1 MQEIQNAQKPKAS
14 SAQILVAL
22 GLGSLSLAAAQQSEV
37 IIIIIIIKI
46 IVTTAINIAINT
58 FVTKVTFKHTS
69 FRRGPGAA
77 LLIGGSTSGYHHQ
90 HCYHYCH

>member
-22 GLGSLSLAAAQQSEV
+22 VLVSLSLAAAQQSEV
-37 IIIIIIIKI
+37 IIIIIKI
-46 IVTTAINIAINT
+46 IVTTAINIAIIT

-69 FRRGPGAA
+69 SRRGPGAA

>member
-22 GLGSLSLAAAQQSEV
+22 VLVSLSLAAAQQSEV
-37 IIIIIIIKI
+37 IIIIIKI

>member
-22 GLGSLSLAAAQQSEV
+22 VLVSLSLAAAQQSEV
-37 IIIIIIIKI
+37 IIIIIIKI

>member
-22 GLGSLSLAAAQQSEV
+22 VLVSLSLAAAQQSEV
-37 IIIIIIIKI
+37 IIIIIKI
-46 IVTTAINIAINT
+46 IVTTAINIAIIT
-58 FVTKVTFKHTS
+58 FVTRVTFKHTS
-69 FRRGPGAA
+69 SRRGPGAA

>member
-22 GLGSLSLAAAQQSEV
+22 VLVSLSLAAAQQSEV
-37 IIIIIIIKI
+37 IIIKI
-46 IVTTAINIAINT
+46 IVITAINIAIIT
-58 FVTKVTFKHTS
+58 FVTRVTFKHTS
-69 FRRGPGAA
+69 SRRGPGAA

>member
-14 SAQILVAL
+14 STQILVAL
-22 GLGSLSLAAAQQSEV
+22 VLVSLSLAAAQQSEV
-37 IIIIIIIKI
+37 IIIIIKI
-46 IVTTAINIAINT
+46 IVTTAINIAIIT
-58 FVTKVTFKHTS
+58 FVTRVTFKHTS
-69 FRRGPGAA
+69 SRRGPGAA

>member
-22 GLGSLSLAAAQQSEV
+22 VLVSLSLAAAQQSEV
-37 IIIIIIIKI
+37 IIIIIKI
-46 IVTTAINIAINT
+46 IVTTAINIAIIT